1 MEPVTL
7 TRRKPAAPV
16 VASASVTIPVGGMHC
31 AACQATVQR
40 VLQTTPGVATATVS
54 LMTADATI
62 AYDPAQVAPDQL
74 VSRIVDVGYHA
85 ELRAPGRTAFDEQTA
100 QDEAQDRDYRAVRTK
115 AAVTVAAAVAAMAL
129 AMATAMSPVVRWA
142 QLALATL
149 AVGWTGRHF
158 YVGAWKAFRHRT
170 ANMDTLIALGTG
182 AAYVYSLVATFWP
195 HLFMS
200 RGIAADVYFEPVVV
214 IIALVLVGN
223 ALEGRARR
231 ATSSAVRALVGL
243 RARTA
248 RVLRGEAER
257 DVPIDEVVRGDLVLV
272 RPGERLPVDGDVT
285 EGESAIDESMLTGEP
300 VPVVKRS
307 GDRVVGG
314 TINRTGAL
322 RYRATTVGADSV
334 LAQIVRLM
342 RSAQGA
348 RAPIQALADRIS
360 AVFVPVVVSIAIATF
375 VTWYL
380 VAESAPVA
388 RGLVAAVSVLI
399 IACPCAMGLAVP
411 TAVMVA
417 TGRGAQLGVLF
428 KGGDV
433 LQRLAD
439 VSVVVLDKTG
449 TITEGRPSVV
459 AVTPVAPMDESRLL
473 ELAAA
478 VESMSEH
485 PLASAIVRHAGER
498 PGAGLLPPARSFSSE
513 TGGGAAALVS
523 GRAVVIGSAAFVES
537 REISIA
543 PVQAAIVQA
552 AAGARTAVVV
562 AVDGVAA
569 GVIAIADAV
578 KPGAAEAVA
587 AIRALGIDVVLLSGD
602 ARATAE
608 SVARDVGITR
618 VIAGTLPAGKLAE
631 IERLQ
636 AGGRVVAMVGDGIND
651 APALAR
657 ADVGI
662 AVGTGT
668 DVAIEAGDVTLMRG
682 DPRAI
687 SAALLVSRATMRVM
701 KQNLGWAFAYNVIGI
716 PVAAGVLFPLT
727 GTMLSPMIASAAMA
741 LSSVSVITN
750 SLRLRRAGGT

>member
-1 MEPVTL
+1 
-7 TRRKPAAPV
+7 
-16 VASASVTIPVGGMHC
+16 MHC

-40 VLQTTPGVATATVS
+40 VLETTPGVATATVS
-54 LMTADATI
+54 LMTADATVR
-62 AYDPAQVAPDQL
+62 YDPAQVAPDQL
-74 VSRIVDVGYHA
+74 ISRIVDLGYRA
-85 ELRAPGRTAFDEQTA
+85 ELRAAGRTAFDEQTA
-100 QDEAQDRDYRAVRTK
+100 QDEAQAADYRAVRAK
-115 AAVTVAAAVAAMAL
+115 AAVTVAAAAIAMVL
-129 AMATAMSPVVRWA
+129 AMTIEGSPVVRWA
-142 QLALATL
+142 QLGLATV

-158 YVGAWKAFRHRT
+158 FVGAWKAFRHRA
-170 ANMDTLIALGTG
+170 ANMDTLIAVGTG
-182 AAYVYSLVATFWP
+182 SAYLYSIVATLWP
-195 HLFMS
+195 QLFVS

-231 ATSSAVRALVGL
+231 TTSSAVRALVGL

-248 RVLRGEAER
+248 RVLRGEVEH
-257 DVPIDEVVRGDLVLV
+257 DLPIDEVVRGDLVLV
-272 RPGERLPVDGDVT
+272 RPGERLPVDGNVT
-285 EGESAIDESMLTGEP
+285 EGESAVDESMLTGEP
-300 VPVVKRS
+300 MPVVKRT

-322 RYRATTVGADSV
+322 RYRATTVGADSM

-380 VAESAPVA
+380 VADSAPMA

-417 TGRGAQLGVLF
+417 TGRGAQLGILF

-459 AVTPVAPMDESRLL
+459 SVTPAARMDDRELIG
-473 ELAAA
+473 LAAS
-478 VESMSEH
+478 VEVLSEH
-485 PLASAIVRHAGER
+485 PLAGAIVRYAREAG
-498 PGAGLLPPARSFSSE
+498 ATVVAARSFSSE
-513 TGGGAAALVS
+513 PGGGAAALVG
-523 GRAVVIGSAAFVES
+523 GRAVVVGSAAFVES
-537 REISIA
+537 RGIA
-543 PVQAAIVQA
+543 LAAVHAAIAHTA
-552 AAGARTAVVV
+552 AEARTAVVV
-562 AVDGVAA
+562 AVDGAAA

-578 KPGAAEAVA
+578 KPGAVEAVAAMRALGVEVVLLTGDARLTAEAVA
-587 AIRALGIDVVLLSGD
+587 REVGID
-602 ARATAE
+602 RA
-608 SVARDVGITR
+608 
-618 VIAGTLPAGKLAE
+618 IAGTLPAGKVAE
-631 IERLQ
+631 VERLQ
-636 AGGRVVAMVGDGIND
+636 EGGRVVAMVGDGIND

-657 ADVGI
+657 ADVGM

-668 DVAIEAGDVTLMRG
+668 DIAIEAGDITLMRG

-687 SAALLVSRATMRVM
+687 PAALALARAAMRVM
-701 KQNLGWAFAYNVIGI
+701 KQNLWWAFAYNVVGI
-716 PVAAGVLFPLT
+716 PVAAGVLYPLT
-727 GTMLSPMIASAAMA
+727 GTMLSPMLASAAMA

-750 SLRLRRAGGT
+750 SLRLRRAGAT